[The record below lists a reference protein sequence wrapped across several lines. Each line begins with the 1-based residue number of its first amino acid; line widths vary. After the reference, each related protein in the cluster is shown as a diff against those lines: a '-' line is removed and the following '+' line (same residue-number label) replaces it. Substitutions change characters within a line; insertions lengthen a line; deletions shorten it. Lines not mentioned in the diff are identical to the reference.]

1 MHRPHAAA
9 SALAR
14 PHLVVGVLIALCAL
28 RMAACF
34 LPTGYL
40 WGLNFARD
48 VSPAL
53 AWPLMLALVAAL
65 LASLG
70 LPRAVG
76 APSGIGSALFAAWPW
91 LLGSAL
97 VLLLALVPDRQHFV
111 GDFVIRLGILE
122 SRNGFERIFPQ
133 ALPLD
138 RALNHLLPIA
148 LGHLLHVEP
157 ALVLRGLGLV
167 EAALLVM
174 LSVRFARRVATSE
187 GTAFLVAIALCCG
200 GYATLYS
207 GYSKPTTQVILCT
220 IAVGTLGWEWVTR
233 GTGGLGLALATAF
246 GLAIHRGGLPL
257 LVPFV
262 AAHVLSV
269 RRGSLDAT
277 RGDRVRRMGF
287 LLLPLLVLAWEAPR
301 LLDVIRG
308 FDLRV
313 NFAPAEVQQQG
324 GVWRAAF
331 APLRLLDDVNALLL
345 HAPLAPLALVALAG
359 AWRSREGV
367 FLLALLA
374 AFLPV
379 LLFVFLPLGPFRD
392 YDSLGGAGAS
402 LALASAWAIARLPG
416 GSGEQWPRG
425 LAVAVAASVVIP
437 LLLIQVSLANVDR
450 GFARAL
456 AIAQGPP
463 RRSATQRASLLD
475 WAGLRAL
482 NEERYDV
489 ADQAFRELC
498 RETPIPHALKLWG
511 ASALIVGETRE
522 AEHAF
527 TQLLAGSAADPV
539 GWYGLWMSASLAGD
553 TSGTRRAGATV
564 RTWNDSGPEMRAV
577 VEFMDHY
584 PRLYARVPGNRGAPT
599 R

>member
-1 MHRPHAAA
+1 MHRSHAVAR
-9 SALAR
+9 ALAR
-14 PHLVVGVLIALCAL
+14 PHLVVAVLIALCAL
-28 RMAACF
+28 RTAACC
-34 LPTGYL
+34 LPTGWL
-40 WGLNFARD
+40 WGVNFARD

-53 AWPLMLALVAAL
+53 AWPLMLALFAAV
-65 LASLG
+65 LAG
-70 LPRAVG
+70 LEPPRASR
-76 APSGIGSALFAAWPW
+76 PSSRTGLALMPAWPW
-91 LLGSAL
+91 LLGLAL

-111 GDFVIRLGILE
+111 GDFVIRVGILE

-138 RALNHLLPIA
+138 RALNHLLPIGLGRA
-148 LGHLLHVEP
+148 LHLET

-167 EAALLVM
+167 EAVVLVM
-174 LSVRFARRVATSE
+174 LSVRFARRLATSE
-187 GTAFLVAIALCCG
+187 GTAFLVALVLCCG
-200 GYATLYS
+200 GYATLFT

-220 IAVGTLGWEWVTR
+220 IAVGTLGWEWVAR

-257 LVPFV
+257 IVAFV
-262 AAHVLSV
+262 AAHLLARPGPAHSPPSV
-269 RRGSLDAT
+269 R
-277 RGDRVRRMGF
+277 VWRMLLF
-287 LLLPLLVLAWEAPR
+287 LLPLLVLAWEAPR

-308 FDLRV
+308 FDVRV
-313 NFAPAEVQQQG
+313 NFVPAEVQEQG
-324 GVWRAAF
+324 GMWRAAF

-345 HAPLAPLALVALAG
+345 HAPLAPLALVALAA
-359 AWRSREGV
+359 AWRSREGA
-367 FLLALLA
+367 FLLALVA
-374 AFLPV
+374 AFVPV

-402 LALASAWAIARLPG
+402 LALASAWAVARLPG
-416 GSGEQWPRG
+416 AGGERRPRG
-425 LAVAVAASVVIP
+425 LAVAVAASVVVP
-437 LLLIQVSLANVDR
+437 LLLMQVSLSDVDR
-450 GFARAL
+450 GFTRAF
-456 AIAQGPP
+456 AISQGPP

-482 NEERYDV
+482 NEDRYDI

-511 ASALIVGETRE
+511 ASALIVGETHE

-553 TSGTRRAGATV
+553 TSVSRRAETTV

-577 VEFMDHY
+577 V
-584 PRLYARVPGNRGAPT
+584 
-599 R
+599 

>member
-1 MHRPHAAA
+1 MDRPHAAA

-14 PHLVVGVLIALCAL
+14 PHLVAGVLIALCAL
-28 RMAACF
+28 RAAACF

-40 WGLNFARD
+40 WGVNFARD

-53 AWPLMLALVAAL
+53 AWPLMLALLAAVLSGLGPLRAIGPPSRTGRAL
-65 LASLG
+65 L
-70 LPRAVG
+70 
-76 APSGIGSALFAAWPW
+76 AAWPW
-91 LLGSAL
+91 LLGLAL

-111 GDFVIRLGILE
+111 GDFVIRVGILE

-138 RALNHLLPIA
+138 RAINHLLPIG
-148 LGHLLHVEP
+148 LGHVLHLEP
-157 ALVLRGLGLV
+157 ALALRGLGLV
-167 EAALLVM
+167 EAVLLVL
-174 LSVRFARRVATSE
+174 LSVRFARRAASSE
-187 GTAFLVAIALCCG
+187 GTAFLVAVVLCCG

-262 AAHVLSV
+262 AAHVLAW
-269 RRGSLDAT
+269 RQHADAT
-277 RGDRVRRMGF
+277 PGERARRVGL
-287 LLLPLLVLAWEAPR
+287 LLLPLLVLAWESPR

-308 FDLRV
+308 FDVRV
-313 NFAPAEVQQQG
+313 NFAPVEVQQQG
-324 GVWRAAF
+324 GMWRAAF

-345 HAPLAPLALVALAG
+345 HAPLAPLALMALAG
-359 AWRSREGV
+359 AWRSREGA
-367 FLLALLA
+367 FLLTLLA
-374 AFLPV
+374 AFVPV

-402 LALASAWAIARLPG
+402 LALASAWAVARLPG
-416 GSGEQWPRG
+416 GSGERRPRG

-437 LLLIQVSLANVDR
+437 FLLMLFSLADVGS

-456 AIAQGPP
+456 RLAAGPP

-511 ASALIVGETRE
+511 ASALIVGDTRQ
-522 AEHAF
+522 AQHAF
-527 TQLLAGSAADPV
+527 TQLLAGSATDPV
-539 GWYGLWMSASLAGD
+539 GWYGLWMSASLSGD
-553 TSGTRRAGATV
+553 TTVARRAEATV
-564 RTWNDSGPEMRAV
+564 RTWNDSGPEMRSV

-584 PRLYARVPGNRGAPT
+584 PRLYARVPGNRGAPS